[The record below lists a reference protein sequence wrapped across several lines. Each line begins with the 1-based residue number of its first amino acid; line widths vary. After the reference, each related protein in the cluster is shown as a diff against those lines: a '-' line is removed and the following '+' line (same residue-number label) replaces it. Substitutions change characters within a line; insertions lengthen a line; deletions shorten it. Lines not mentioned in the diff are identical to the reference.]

1 MIERN
6 NYLDKLI
13 KSKENGFPKVITGI
27 RRCGKSYLLEEIYK
41 KYLLNN
47 GVNEENIIIIDLDDE
62 ENYDYYDPINLSD
75 HVIELC
81 DDNKMNYVFIDEIQ
95 NVVPIINPVFT
106 NGKHV
111 IAKPEDENVI
121 TFAKIV
127 LSLSKKKNIDI
138 YVTGSNSKMLSKD
151 VQTEFRDKATNINV
165 NPLSFEEYM
174 NYTNLEEYR
183 AINEYLTYGGMPL
196 AVLKDKEEEKK
207 EYLIKLFETTY
218 FKDIIERYKFRKIEA
233 LDELCTLLSTCVG
246 TLINSEKLSNTYK
259 SKTKNKIDSETVT
272 SYINAFK
279 DSHIIREA
287 MRYDVK
293 GKEII
298 TSLKKYYF
306 IDTGLRNARLNFSFL
321 DEGQMLENV
330 VYNELVYN
338 GYSVNVGTYDKVEK
352 NKNNESI
359 RRTYEIDFLA
369 TKGNRMYYIQ
379 VASDISSEETRNR
392 EIKPYISL
400 NDQIQKIIVI
410 NKPINETRDLNGF
423 TIIGITD
430 FLLRFIK

>member
-6 NYLDKLI
+6 VYLNKLI
-13 KSKENGFPKVITGI
+13 ESKENGFPKVITGI

-41 KYLLNN
+41 KYLIDS
-47 GVNEENIIIIDLDDE
+47 GVNEKNIIIIDLEEE
-62 ENYDYYDPINLSD
+62 ENYEYYDPINLSN
-75 HVIELC
+75 HVLDLC
-81 DDNKMNYVFIDEIQ
+81 DNDKMNYVFIDEIQ
-95 NVVPIINPVFT
+95 NVVSIINPVFT
-106 NGKHV
+106 DGKH
-111 IAKPEDENVI
+111 IKAKPKDENAI

-127 LSLSKKKNIDI
+127 LSLSKKKNIDL
-138 YVTGSNSKMLSKD
+138 YVTGSNSKMLSTD
-151 VQTEFRDKATNINV
+151 VQTEFRDRATNINV

-174 NYTNLEEYR
+174 KYTNLEEYR

-196 AVLKDKEEEKK
+196 AVLKEREEDKKD
-207 EYLIKLFETTY
+207 YLTNLFETTY
-218 FKDIIERYKFRKIEA
+218 FKDIIERYKFRKAEA

-272 SYINAFK
+272 SYVNAFK
-279 DSHIIREA
+279 DAHIIREA
-287 MRYDVK
+287 NRYDVK

-298 TSLKKYYF
+298 ASLKKYYF
-306 IDTGLRNARLNFSFL
+306 VDTGLRNARLNFAFL

-330 VYNELVYN
+330 VYNELIYN
-338 GYSVNVGTYDKVEK
+338 GYSVSVGTYDKVEK

-369 TKGNRMYYIQ
+369 TKGTRMYYIQ
-379 VASDISSEETRNR
+379 VASDINNEETRNR
-392 EIKPYISL
+392 ELKPYISL

-410 NKPINETRDLNGF
+410 NRPINETRDIHGF
-423 TIIGITD
+423 IVIGIVD